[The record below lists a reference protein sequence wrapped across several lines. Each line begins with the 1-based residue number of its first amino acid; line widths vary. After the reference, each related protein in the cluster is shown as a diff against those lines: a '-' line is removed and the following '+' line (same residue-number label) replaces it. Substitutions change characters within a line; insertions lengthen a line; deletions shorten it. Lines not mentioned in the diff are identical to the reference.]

1 MPSTKTTATVRPTW
15 LTGQRLFWLLSL
27 SLLAASSAYDTVAAH
42 WRHPLQT
49 FTVPWLVSFAGVAI
63 LGMAVVP
70 LLRRLKTG
78 QIIREDGPQSHLQK
92 SGTPTMGGIFFVP
105 TGLGL
110 ALLWTGFAQGKLS
123 PTVGAIALLVLW
135 YAAIG
140 WWDDWQV
147 LRRKSNKG
155 LSARLRLL
163 LEGIGAALFCAWLVG
178 SDPTATVVTAPWGW
192 VWPLGIA
199 FIPLAIFVPMAEGN
213 ALNLTDGLDGLAGG
227 TAAIALLALGI
238 LLAPQP
244 DLQIL
249 AAVMSG
255 ACLGFLWHNHH
266 PARVFMGDTGS
277 LALGALLA
285 GIGLVSHHLWELLI
299 VSGLFF
305 VESLSVIAQ
314 VLYYKATKGPDGVG
328 KRLLRMAPLH
338 HHFELGGWSE
348 LRVVSTFYGVVALL
362 GLLCGLLQW
371 LT

>member
-1 MPSTKTTATVRPTW
+1 MPRTNRVVVPQVSGR
-15 LTGQRLFWLLSL
+15 GLF
-27 SLLAASSAYDTVAAH
+27 SLLGVALLMASVAYDTGLARWQA
-42 WRHPLQT
+42 PLQT
-49 FTVPWLVSFAGVAI
+49 LTLPLLVSFGLTVTI
-63 LGMAVVP
+63 GTGVVP
-70 LLRRLKTG
+70 LLRQLRTG
-78 QIIREDGPQSHLQK
+78 QVIREDGPQSHLKK

-105 TGLGL
+105 TGLLLGVVWAAL
-110 ALLWTGFAQGKLS
+110 ALRPLS
-123 PTVGAIALLVLW
+123 GAVGAIALLALW
-135 YAAIG
+135 FAAIG

-163 LEGIGAALFCAWLVG
+163 LEAIGATCFCAWLVG
-178 SDPTATVVTAPWGW
+178 HQPEVTTITAPWGW
-192 VWPLGIA
+192 VWPLGIG

-213 ALNLTDGLDGLAGG
+213 ALNLTDGLDGLAAG
-227 TAAIALLALGI
+227 TAAIALLALATVMG
-238 LLAPQP
+238 AHP

-249 AAVMSG
+249 AATMSG

-277 LALGALLA
+277 LALGAVLA
-285 GIGLVSHHLWELLI
+285 GLGLVSQQLWELLI

-305 VESLSVIAQ
+305 VESLSVISQ

-348 LRVVSTFYGVVALL
+348 LRVVSTFYGVVAVL
-362 GLLCGLLQW
+362 GLLSW
-371 LT
+371 LVQHR

>member
-1 MPSTKTTATVRPTW
+1 MPYPNTTAPAKPTW
-15 LTGQRLFWLLSL
+15 LTGQRLFWLLSVG
-27 SLLAASSAYDTVAAH
+27 LLASAGAYDTLKDH
-42 WRHPLQT
+42 WQQPLQT
-49 FTVPWLVSFAGVAI
+49 LTVPWLVSFAVVAI
-63 LGMAVVP
+63 LGMAMVP
-70 LLRRLKTG
+70 MLQRLKTG
-78 QIIREDGPQSHLQK
+78 QIIREEGPQSHLKK

-110 ALLWTGFAQGKLS
+110 SLLWTAVAQGHLS
-123 PTVGAIALLVLW
+123 ATVGAIALLVLW

-147 LRRKSNKG
+147 LRRQSNKG
-155 LSARLRLL
+155 LSARLRLV
-163 LEGIGAALFCAWLVG
+163 LEGMGAALFCAWLVV

-192 VWPLGIA
+192 VWPLGLA

-213 ALNLTDGLDGLAGG
+213 ALNLTDGLDGLAAG
-227 TAAIALLALGI
+227 TAAIALLALGMV
-238 LLAPQP
+238 LTPHP

-249 AAVMSG
+249 AAAMSG
-255 ACLGFLWHNHH
+255 ACGGFLWHNHH

-285 GIGLVSHHLWELLI
+285 GIGLAGHQLWELFI

-348 LRVVSTFYGVVALL
+348 LQVVGTFYGIAALL
-362 GLLCGLLQW
+362 GLLCGLLKW
-371 LT
+371 LA

>member
-1 MPSTKTTATVRPTW
+1 MPSTKTTAAIHPTW
-15 LTGQRLFWLLSL
+15 LTGRRLFGLLGV
-27 SLLAASSAYDTVAAH
+27 SLLAASSAYDTLAH
-42 WRHPLQT
+42 HWQQPLQT
-49 FTVPWLVSFAGVAI
+49 LTVPWLVSFAVVAV
-63 LGMAVVP
+63 LGGIVVP
-70 LLRRLKTG
+70 MLRRLKTG

-110 ALLWTGFAQGKLS
+110 ALLWIGWAQGKLS
-123 PTVGAIALLVLW
+123 VTVAAIALLVLW

-147 LRRKSNKG
+147 LRRKSNQG

-178 SDPTATVVTAPWGW
+178 TDPTATIVTAPWGW
-192 VWPLGIA
+192 VWPLGLG

-227 TAAIALLALGI
+227 TAAIALLALAMI
-238 LLAPQP
+238 LAPHP

-249 AAVMSG
+249 AAMMSG

-285 GIGLVSHHLWELLI
+285 AIGLASHQLWELFI

-314 VLYYKATKGPDGVG
+314 VLYYKATKGADGVG

-371 LT
+371 LA

>member
-1 MPSTKTTATVRPTW
+1 MPSPKTTATVKATW
-15 LTGQRLFWLLSL
+15 LTGQRLFG
-27 SLLAASSAYDTVAAH
+27 LLAIALLMASLAYDTKATQ
-42 WRHPLQT
+42 WRQPLQT
-49 FTVPWLVSFAGVAI
+49 LTVPWVVGFAVVAV

-70 LLRRLKTG
+70 ILRRLKTG
-78 QIIREDGPQSHLQK
+78 QVIREDGPQSHLQK

-110 ALLWTGFAQGKLS
+110 ALLWTGLVQGKLS
-123 PTVGAIALLVLW
+123 ATVGAIALLVLW
-135 YAAIG
+135 YATIG

-163 LEGIGAALFCAWLVG
+163 LEGMGAALFCAWLVG
-178 SDPTATVVTAPWGW
+178 SDPAATIVTAPWGW
-192 VWPLGIA
+192 VWPLGIG

-213 ALNLTDGLDGLAGG
+213 ALNLTDGLDGLAAG
-227 TAAIALLALGI
+227 TAAIALLVLGMI
-238 LLAPQP
+238 LTPHP

-255 ACLGFLWHNHH
+255 ACLGFLGHNYH

-285 GIGLVSHHLWELLI
+285 GIGLASHHLWELLI

-314 VLYYKATKGPDGVG
+314 VLYYKATKGSDGVG

-362 GLLCGLLQW
+362 GVLCGFLKW